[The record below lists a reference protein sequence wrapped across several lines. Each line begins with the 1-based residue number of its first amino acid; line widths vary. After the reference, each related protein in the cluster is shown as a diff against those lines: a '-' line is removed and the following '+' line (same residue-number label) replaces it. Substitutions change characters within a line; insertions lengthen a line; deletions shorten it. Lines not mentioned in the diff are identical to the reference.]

1 MSQPDRGPARLHA
14 LDGTTGEKMEDFFV
28 LVIVY
33 AKPGREADLREKL
46 RAVAEPSR
54 KDRGN
59 LRYELFEQ
67 QDDPN
72 RFVFVEH
79 WASEE
84 AQEEHHTQ
92 AEHIRRFEAQKSD
105 LVERVELFYKLKLV
119 S

>member
-1 MSQPDRGPARLHA
+1 MD
-14 LDGTTGEKMEDFFV
+14 DFFV

-46 RAVAEPSR
+46 KAVVEPSR

-67 QDDPN
+67 LDDPS
-72 RFVFVEH
+72 RFVFLEH
-79 WASEE
+79 WASEA
-84 AQEEHHTQ
+84 AQGEHHTQ
-92 AEHIRRFEAQKSD
+92 AEHIRRFEEQKGD

>member
-1 MSQPDRGPARLHA
+1 MAWLHA
-14 LDGTTGEKMEDFFV
+14 LDGTTEGMMDDFFV

-46 RAVAEPSR
+46 TAVVEPSR

-67 QDDPN
+67 LDDPG
-72 RFVFVEH
+72 RFVFLEH

-84 AQEEHHTQ
+84 AQGEHHTQ
-92 AEHIRRFEAQKSD
+92 AEHIRRFEEHKGD